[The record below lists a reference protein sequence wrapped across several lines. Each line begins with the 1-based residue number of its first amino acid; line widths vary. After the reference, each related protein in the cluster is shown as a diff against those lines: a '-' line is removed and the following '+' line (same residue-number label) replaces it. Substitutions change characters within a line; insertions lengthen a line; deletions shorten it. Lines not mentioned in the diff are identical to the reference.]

1 MPEPVGPR
9 AVLTTHVGVSVPE
22 DLVKDVTELPAE
34 DGAAGQRQADGIGPE
49 GKGSLL
55 MMRAQDD
62 TLEGQGQ
69 VEDRLTWGQLGVLQ
83 TAPPTGRWHFLQFP
97 MFSASP
103 GAMLSQ
109 LPHPGPGPCSAHSL
123 LRASSLRR
131 KGHKDTP
138 GMLLLHWGLLAV
150 DGFADTDGL

>member
-1 MPEPVGPR
+1 MQD
-9 AVLTTHVGVSVPE
+9 VGVSVPE

-62 TLEGQGQ
+62 T
-69 VEDRLTWGQLGVLQ
+69 
-83 TAPPTGRWHFLQFP
+83 
-97 MFSASP
+97 
-103 GAMLSQ
+103 
-109 LPHPGPGPCSAHSL
+109 
-123 LRASSLRR
+123 
-131 KGHKDTP
+131 P